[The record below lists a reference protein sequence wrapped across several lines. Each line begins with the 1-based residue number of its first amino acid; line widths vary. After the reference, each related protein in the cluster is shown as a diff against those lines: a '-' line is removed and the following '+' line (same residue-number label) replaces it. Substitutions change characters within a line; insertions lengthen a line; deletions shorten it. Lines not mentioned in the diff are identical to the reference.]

1 MSTKKRSGT
10 AAKKAKPARGSKRS
24 QPAAPSA
31 KARQPKNARNDQ
43 SKPVAE
49 PRVSKK
55 ATILSL
61 LQRQEGASIEELTA
75 ATGWQVHS
83 LRAALT
89 GLRKQGQSVER
100 QKDDGGNTRY
110 RIAGA
115 A

>member
-24 QPAAPSA
+24 QPAPGA

-61 LQRQEGASIEELTA
+61 LQRQEGASIEELTV

-89 GLRKQGQSVER
+89 GLRKQGRSVER
-100 QKDDGGNTRY
+100 QKDDGGSTRY

>member
-10 AAKKAKPARGSKRS
+10 AAKTGKPARGSKRS
-24 QPAAPSA
+24 QPAASNRKP
-31 KARQPKNARNDQ
+31 REPEHARNEQ
-43 SKPVAE
+43 SKPVAV
-49 PRVSKK
+49 PRASKK

-61 LQRQEGASIEELTA
+61 VQRQEGASIEELAA

-100 QKDDGGNTRY
+100 KKDDGGSARY
-110 RIAGA
+110 RIAGVA
-115 A
+115 